1 MAKIVNTRLA
11 KVFMVIFALAE
22 RLPTSATLDKNL
34 IEFRNH
40 LINAVHLLYLQVL
53 RARKPC
59 IGLCYLKKQAVAN
72 QGQ

>member
-1 MAKIVNTRLA
+1 MHLTKI
-11 KVFMVIFALAE
+11 FMVIFALAE
-22 RLPTSATLDKNL
+22 RLPTSAALDQNI
-34 IEFRNH
+34 IEFCNH
-40 LINAVHLLYLQVL
+40 LINAVHLLDLQVL